1 MYEFIQITLQ
11 LGNVKVVACTLG
23 DLASTLACA
32 TARSLAAS
40 WTRPPRPRPEA
51 TPGALVAGIT

>member
-40 WTRPPRPRPEA
+40 WTRPEA